1 VKISV
6 IGVGYLGA
14 THAICMASLGHEV
27 IAVDVD
33 PQKVALL
40 NTDVVP
46 FYEPGLTQLLGTANA
61 QSNLTF
67 TTDYS
72 DASNC
77 DIHFLCIGTPQTE
90 NELHADLTALENA
103 FESVIKI
110 AKPGS
115 LIVGKSTVPVG
126 TAQRLAANLAER
138 KPGVL
143 LNWNPEFLR
152 EGHAIADT
160 LQPNRIVIG
169 ANTENGA
176 EALANFYKQVSPE
189 APIFITNFPTAEL
202 VKVAANAF
210 LATKISFINAMSE
223 VADATGADVTLLAD
237 AIGADDRIGR
247 KFLGSGIGFGGGCLP
262 KDIRAFLARA
272 DELGL
277 AESLNFL
284 KEFDLINQRA
294 RTRAVALA
302 LKELGNPKGKK
313 IAVLGAAFKP
323 DSDDVRDS
331 PALEIAE
338 TLHALGAS
346 VVVHDPRALESAA
359 AKIPELT
366 YSDSIEE
373 TLTQADLTMHLTEW
387 GEYRALDPA
396 LVKKLVKVPTIFDG
410 RNVLDVAKWQ
420 NAGWKLL
427 ALGRAL

>member
-1 VKISV
+1 
-6 IGVGYLGA
+6 
-14 THAICMASLGHEV
+14 MASLGHEV

-40 NTDVVP
+40 NTGVVP
-46 FYEPGLTQLLGTANA
+46 FYEPGLTQLLGTANG

-126 TAQRLAANLAER
+126 TAQRLATNLAER

-143 LNWNPEFLR
+143 LNWNTEFLR

-189 APIFITNFPTAEL
+189 APIFTTNFPTAEL

-323 DSDDVRDS
+323 DSDDVRES
-331 PALEIAE
+331 QALEI
-338 TLHALGAS
+338 
-346 VVVHDPRALESAA
+346 
-359 AKIPELT
+359 
-366 YSDSIEE
+366 EE
-373 TLTQADLTMHLTEW
+373 TIHSL
-387 GEYRALDPA
+387 
-396 LVKKLVKVPTIFDG
+396 
-410 RNVLDVAKWQ
+410 
-420 NAGWKLL
+420 
-427 ALGRAL
+427 

>member
-1 VKISV
+1 
-6 IGVGYLGA
+6 
-14 THAICMASLGHEV
+14 MASLGHQV
-27 IAVDVD
+27 VAVDVN
-33 PQKVALL
+33 PQKVELFK
-40 NTDVVP
+40 TGVVP
-46 FYEPGLTQLLGTANA
+46 FYEPGLAELLGTAKT

-72 DASNC
+72 DAAAC

-90 NELHADLTALENA
+90 NGLHADLSALESA
-103 FESVIKI
+103 FHSVIEI
-110 AKPGS
+110 AHAGS

-126 TAQRLAANLAER
+126 TAERFSAALAER
-138 KPGVL
+138 KPSVT

-152 EGHAIADT
+152 EGHAITDT
-160 LQPNRIVIG
+160 LRPNRIVIG
-169 ANTENGA
+169 TNTTNGGA
-176 EALANFYKQVSPE
+176 KLENFYKEVSPE
-189 APIFITNFPTAEL
+189 APIFVTNFSTAEL

-223 VADATGADVTLLAD
+223 VADATGADVALLAD

-277 AESLNFL
+277 ADSLNFL
-284 KEFDLINQRA
+284 REFDVINQRA
-294 RTRAVALA
+294 RARAVAVA
-302 LKELGNPKGKK
+302 LRELGDPKGKK
-313 IAVLGAAFKP
+313 VAVLGAAFKP

-338 TLHALGAS
+338 TLHALGAL

-359 AKIPELT
+359 AKTPDLI
-366 YSDSIEE
+366 YSSSIEE
-373 TLTQADLTMHLTEW
+373 TLAHADLTMHLTEW
-387 GEYRALDPA
+387 SEYRALDPA
-396 LVKKLVKVPTIFDG
+396 LMKKLVTVPTIFDG
-410 RNVLDVAKWQ
+410 RNALDVSKWQ
-420 NAGWKLL
+420 SAGWKLL

>member
-1 VKISV
+1 MKISV
-6 IGVGYLGA
+6 IGAGYLGA
-14 THAICMASLGHEV
+14 THAICMASLGHKV

-40 NTDVVP
+40 NTGVVP
-46 FYEPGLTQLLGTANA
+46 FYEPGLTELLGTANA
-61 QSNLTF
+61 RKNLTF

-72 DASNC
+72 DAANC
-77 DIHFLCIGTPQTE
+77 DIHFLCIGTPQKE
-90 NELHADLTALENA
+90 NGLHADLNALENA
-103 FESVIKI
+103 FESVTKI

-126 TAQRLAANLAER
+126 TAQRLSMNLTEH

-160 LQPNRIVIG
+160 LRPNRVVIG
-169 ANTENGA
+169 TNAENGA
-176 EALANFYKQVSPE
+176 QTLANFYKEVSPE

-223 VADATGADVTLLAD
+223 VADATGADVALLAD

-272 DELGL
+272 EELGL

-302 LKELGNPKGKK
+302 LRELGDPRGKK
-313 IAVLGAAFKP
+313 VAVLGAAFKP

-338 TLHALGAS
+338 TLHALGAL

-359 AKIPELT
+359 AKTPDLI
-366 YSDSIEE
+366 YSHSIEE
-373 TLTQADLTMHLTEW
+373 TLAHADLTMHLTEW
-387 GEYRALDPA
+387 SEYRALDPA
-396 LVKKLVKVPTIFDG
+396 LMKTFVNIPTIFDG
-410 RNVLDVAKWQ
+410 RNALDVAKWQ